1 MRYIRTY
8 ESFDMNKTT
17 CDRCGNSTRGMTT
30 MSIFNTDIICMDC
43 KKEEKL
49 DPEYKAA
56 VEAEAEAVRQGV
68 RNYPGAF
75 PNYKPIPKD

>member
-1 MRYIRTY
+1 
-8 ESFDMNKTT
+8 
-17 CDRCGNSTRGMTT
+17 
-30 MSIFNTDIICMDC
+30 MSIFNNDIICMDC

-49 DPEYKAA
+49 DPEYKVA